1 MIEARGVVYAAG
13 GHPILHGVSARF
25 EPGRLHLI
33 LGPNGAGKSTFVK
46 VLSRLLRPQ
55 QGQVLYGGG
64 DGGPQSER
72 AVAGRGGGGSPAGG
86 VALSPL
92 GRPGGGVGP
101 PPP

>member
-33 LGPNGAGKSTFVK
+33 LGPNGAGKSTLIK

-55 QGQVLYGGG
+55 QGQVLYGGE
-64 DGGPQSER
+64 DVAHQSER
-72 AVAGRGGGGSPAGG
+72 ALAERRGGGPPAL
-86 VALSPL
+86 ASATPRPC
-92 GRPGGGVGP
+92 RPGGGE
-101 PPP
+101 